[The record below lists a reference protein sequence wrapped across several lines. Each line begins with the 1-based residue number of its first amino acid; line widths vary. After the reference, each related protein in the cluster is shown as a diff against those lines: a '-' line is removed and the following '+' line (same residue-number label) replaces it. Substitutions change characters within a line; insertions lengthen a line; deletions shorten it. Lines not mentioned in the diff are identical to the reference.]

1 LVNCALYKIDMIQEP
16 FDVLVNGIVYSV
28 FPEEEN
34 IYTIF
39 KAGVEFGKI
48 EKDTDQH
55 WLKLNP
61 ETEMPMFDNDAEVNQ
76 IGNAISTYQPEEEDD
91 DDDELE

>member
-1 LVNCALYKIDMIQEP
+1 MQDP

-28 FPEEEN
+28 FPEEDN

-48 EKDTDQH
+48 EKDTEDH

-61 ETEMPMFDNDAEVNQ
+61 ETELPLFDNDAEVNQ
-76 IGNAISTYQPEEEDD
+76 IGQAIAKYVPEEDD
-91 DDDELE
+91 EDEEELD

>member
-1 LVNCALYKIDMIQEP
+1 MIQEP
-16 FDVLVNGIVYSV
+16 FDILVNGIVYSV

-39 KAGVEFGKI
+39 KAGAEFGKI

-61 ETEMPMFDNDAEVNQ
+61 ETEMPLFDNDTEVNQ
-76 IGNAISTYQPEEEDD
+76 IGTAISNYQPSDEDEDD
-91 DDDELE
+91 EEFE

>member
-1 LVNCALYKIDMIQEP
+1 MQEP
-16 FDVLVNGIVYSV
+16 FDILVNGIVYSV
-28 FPEEEN
+28 FPEEDN

-48 EKDTDQH
+48 EKDTENL

-61 ETEMPMFDNDAEVNQ
+61 ETELPMFDNDAETNQ
-76 IGNAISTYQPEEEDD
+76 IGQAITNYVPEEEDE
-91 DDDELE
+91 DEEFE